1 MSRRPQPRRT
11 EPPERPVQR
20 NRSLKPLVQL
30 RPFVR
35 AHWTDAALAGIFL
48 LLSTTATFGVT
59 FAARSLADAGLSSH
73 LVGAVGREFIILGLV
88 VLGLALATAGRF
100 YFINKLG
107 ERVVADLRTAVY
119 ARVVMLDQAWLAAT
133 KTGEVLSRMTTDLT
147 IVENMVGS
155 SIAVALRN
163 LLIVVV
169 GLSMLIVINPGFTGF
184 VALLALLTIAPLIS
198 VGRRVRRLS
207 AVAQWKFAE
216 ALGYAGETLEALDTI
231 QAFGREASA
240 ARRFKAAVETAFDAS
255 LSRVRARAAMTL
267 LVMVLVAGGVGL
279 VLWRASVAAFV
290 DHTMSPGALLQF
302 VIVAILTAGAVG
314 SLGETW
320 GDVQKTSGAME
331 RIGEM
336 LAANPAITAPARP
349 RPMPKPPIGDLAL
362 ERVTFAYPGRSDQPA
377 LNGFDLKVRPG
388 ERIALVGPSGAG
400 KSTVFRLLLRF
411 YDPQSGVVKIDGI
424 DVSKADPAEVRGRIA
439 LVAQDAPLFSGS
451 AMDNLRLADEE
462 ADEASLLS
470 AAKAAQVDSFISAL
484 PKGYDTPLGERGRSL
499 SGGERQRLAI
509 ARALA
514 KNAPILLL
522 DEATSALDSEN
533 EDLVQKALA
542 SAMGGRTTLVI
553 AHRLATV
560 MSADRIVVMD
570 RGKVVECGIH
580 TELSVRGG
588 LYSRLASLQFGAQ
601 AA

>member
-240 ARRFKAAVETAFDAS
+240 AGRFKAAVETAFDAS